1 MGKLKDQGVKLTKK
15 SKGFIADFKAFATR
29 GNVIDM
35 AVAVVMGAAFNK
47 IISSLVNDIIMPAI
61 GALLG
66 GINFSDLKYVIS
78 KAVIEDG
85 VEVTPEA
92 AITYGVFIQA
102 VVDFLIIA
110 FSMFI
115 VIKLVGLF
123 ARKKKEEEKK
133 DPPAKPDDVVLL
145 EEIRD
150 ILKGKNEDCD
160 QNEQ

>member
-1 MGKLKDQGVKLTKK
+1 MAKVTASQITEKG
-15 SKGFIADFKAFATR
+15 KGFIADFKKFITR

-35 AVAVVMGAAFNK
+35 AVAVVMGASFNK

-61 GALLG
+61 GALMG
-66 GINFSDLKYVIS
+66 GINFTDLKYVIS
-78 KAVIEDG
+78 EAVIEDG
-85 VEVTPEA
+85 VEIAAEA

-115 VIKLVGLF
+115 VIKVFGALS
-123 ARKKKEEEKK
+123 RKKKEEEKK
-133 DPPAKPDDVVLL
+133 EEPPKKPDDIVLL

-150 ILKGKNEDCD
+150 ILKNK
-160 QNEQ
+160 

>member
-1 MGKLKDQGVKLTKK
+1 MGKVTEK
-15 SKGFIADFKAFATR
+15 SKGFINDFKQFIMR

-61 GALLG
+61 GAIFG

-78 KAVIEDG
+78 EATVENG
-85 VEVTPEA
+85 VEVAEA

-102 VVDFLIIA
+102 VIDFLIIA

-115 VIKLVGLF
+115 VIKSFSMLK
-123 ARKKKEEEKK
+123 RKKKEEEKEEE
-133 DPPAKPDDVVLL
+133 PPAKPDDVVLL

-150 ILKGKNEDCD
+150 ILKNK
-160 QNEQ
+160 

>member
-1 MGKLKDQGVKLTKK
+1 MGKVTEKG
-15 SKGFIADFKAFATR
+15 KGFINDFKQFIMR

-61 GALLG
+61 GAIFG

-78 KAVIEDG
+78 EATVENG
-85 VEVTPEA
+85 VEVAEA

-102 VVDFLIIA
+102 VIDFLIIA
-110 FSMFI
+110 FSMFV
-115 VIKLVGLF
+115 VIKTF
-123 ARKKKEEEKK
+123 SMFKRKKKEEEEKEEE
-133 DPPAKPDDVVLL
+133 PAAKPDDVVLL

-150 ILKGKNEDCD
+150 LLKDKK
-160 QNEQ
+160 

>member
-110 FSMFI
+110 FCIFLMVKGI
-115 VIKLVGLF
+115 MKLK
-123 ARKKKEEEKK
+123 KKKEEA
-133 DPPAKPDDVVLL
+133 PAAPAAPSKEEVLL
-145 EEIRD
+145 TEIRD
-150 ILKGKNEDCD
+150 LLKEKK
-160 QNEQ
+160 

>member
-1 MGKLKDQGVKLTKK
+1 MGKVAKVTEKG
-15 SKGFIADFKAFATR
+15 KGFINDFKQFIMR

-47 IISSLVNDIIMPAI
+47 IISSLVNDVIMPAI

-66 GINFSDLKYVIS
+66 GINFTDRKYVITE
-78 KAVIEDG
+78 ATVENG
-85 VEVTPEA
+85 VEIAEV
-92 AITYGVFIQA
+92 AITYGVFIQT
-102 VVDFLIIA
+102 VIDFLIIA

-115 VIKLVGLF
+115 VIKTFGMF
-123 ARKKKEEEKK
+123 TRKKKEEAKEE

-150 ILKGKNEDCD
+150 LLKKA
-160 QNEQ
+160 